1 MLQLPELA
9 WLTFDH
15 QLETLIVV
23 DPSLGPRME
32 PTLWPSAICS
42 IASGE
47 FRARRGFVHV
57 VATISFR
64 ISACSIDTPP
74 LMPERIWLLVACF
87 VLVTKF
93 GDEFFRIYIVSI
105 DSETCFILKMSSDSI
120 ESLIDLE
127 FYWEFYSLLLQFKIL
142 YVYKMLKIIILQFS
156 CKSLEGILIS

>member
-74 LMPERIWLLVACF
+74 LMPERIYNWTNIKFIIFIIERIDCG
-87 VLVTKF
+87 VLITKF

-120 ESLIDLE
+120 ESLIGLE
-127 FYWEFYSLLLQFKIL
+127 FYWEFYSLLLH
-142 YVYKMLKIIILQFS
+142 
-156 CKSLEGILIS
+156 

>member
-74 LMPERIWLLVACF
+74 LMPERIYNWTNIKFIIFIIERIDCG
-87 VLVTKF
+87 VLITKF

-127 FYWEFYSLLLQFKIL
+127 FYWEFYSLLLH
-142 YVYKMLKIIILQFS
+142 
-156 CKSLEGILIS
+156 

>member
-74 LMPERIWLLVACF
+74 LMPERIYNWTNIKFIIFIIERIDCGVLRINNEIRRWILSNLYCFNWLGNLLYSQNVFRFDWIVDRFGILLRILLSLVA
-87 VLVTKF
+87 LKF
-93 GDEFFRIYIVSI
+93 YMCIK
-105 DSETCFILKMSSDSI
+105 CWKL
-120 ESLIDLE
+120 
-127 FYWEFYSLLLQFKIL
+127 
-142 YVYKMLKIIILQFS
+142 
-156 CKSLEGILIS
+156 

>member
-74 LMPERIWLLVACF
+74 LMPERIYNWTNIKFIIFIIERIDCG
-87 VLVTKF
+87 VLITKF

-120 ESLIDLE
+120 ESLIGLE
-127 FYWEFYSLLLQFKIL
+127 FYWEFYSLWLH
-142 YVYKMLKIIILQFS
+142 
-156 CKSLEGILIS
+156 